1 MLKWSMGMMIKRMDH
16 DTEFNHKLDDD
27 EGKEE
32 KTKRPMRMRM
42 KMKKEEEEKSNVL

>member
-1 MLKWSMGMMIKRMDH
+1 MLKWSMEMMIKRMNH
-16 DTEFNHKLDDD
+16 DTEFNQKSDDD

-32 KTKRPMRMRM
+32 KTKRPINMRM